1 MKFPNDENYTDICL
15 HHDQREPTPYSSMR
29 ADKWSPIN
37 SFFAELN
44 DTSKFWLPGF
54 PILQLFASFGFI
66 YSSTHSSHFC
76 IVLCP
81 QRIIECPP
89 AKQTHSKH
97 LFQRKNMTTYISE
110 LFILLAQQVLDE
122 KKNSKASQK

>member
-1 MKFPNDENYTDICL
+1 MMKITQISACTMINENL
-15 HHDQREPTPYSSMR
+15 HHTALRGRTNGVLQ
-29 ADKWSPIN
+29 I
-37 SFFAELN
+37 LQLLVN

-54 PILQLFASFGFI
+54 PILQLFTSFGFI
-66 YSSTHSSHFC
+66 YSNIHSSHFC

-97 LFQRKNMTTYISE
+97 LFQIQNMTTSISE
-110 LFILLAQQVLDE
+110 LFIFLAQQVLDE
-122 KKNSKASQK
+122 KKTSKASQK